1 MKRRN
6 LGSAVAAIA
15 LLSPLIFIQG
25 CSDIIGATRSQPIEE
40 QPSRRSWGRMLDD
53 ESIETKA
60 LVNIRKADERL
71 KHSHII
77 VVSINGNVL
86 LTGQVPDQELSRV
99 AERTVSDIRYVR
111 RVHNELEISPAR
123 DLSMRSADTWI
134 TTKIKSKM
142 LFSTRVDPAEVK
154 VVTDAGT
161 VYLLGLVNQTSA
173 DKAVEMARNTSGVRK
188 VVRMFEYL
196 P

>member
-1 MKRRN
+1 MKRHG
-6 LGSAVAAIA
+6 LVSTVAGVA
-15 LLSPLIFIQG
+15 LASTLTLALG
-25 CSDIIGATRSQPIEE
+25 CSDIIGATRSQPIGE

-60 LVNIRKADERL
+60 LVNIRKADARL
-71 KHSHII
+71 EDSHLV

-86 LTGQVPDQELSRV
+86 LTGQVPNQELSRV
-99 AERTVSDIRYVR
+99 AERTVADIRYVH
-111 RVHNELEISPAR
+111 RVHNELEISPERTLGA
-123 DLSMRSADTWI
+123 RSADTWI

-161 VYLLGLVNQTSA
+161 VYLLGLVDQTSA
-173 DKAVEMARNTSGVRK
+173 DKAVEMARNTRGVRK
-188 VVRMFEYL
+188 VVRMFEYV